1 MKPTSNALTRLTQPG
16 IGEAVQ
22 ILVNA
27 FTGDPLMEY
36 LFPGHA
42 DRPEQFGKFFQA
54 NLEYTVMA
62 GEAYIDSSSAGVA
75 AWLFPGDA
83 ERPVVPRQDDPRFGL
98 KDVLG
103 EHTYQ
108 RLSRFTRSINKQH
121 RELMPG
127 SYCYLMFLGVDRAQQ
142 GKGTGSLLIRP
153 VLERADEKRLPCLLD
168 TMTAKNVAFYAK
180 HDFEVRSET
189 CVCGDGPRAWAMV
202 RQPRP

>member
-1 MKPTSNALTRLTQPG
+1 MEPTSNAPTRLTQSG
-16 IGEAVQ
+16 IVEAVH
-22 ILVNA
+22 ILARA
-27 FTGDPLMEY
+27 FTGDPLMDY
-36 LFPGHA
+36 LFPDHA
-42 DRPEQFGKFFQA
+42 DRPEQLGHFFRA
-54 NLEYTVMA
+54 NLEYAVMA
-62 GEAYIDSSSAGVA
+62 GEAYVDSSLAGVA

-108 RLSRFTRSINKQH
+108 RLRRFTQYINKQH
-121 RELMPG
+121 RELIPG

-153 VLERADEKRLPCLLD
+153 VLDRADQKRLPCLLD
-168 TMTAKNVAFYAK
+168 TMTKKNVAFYAR

-189 CVCGDGPRAWAMV
+189 WVCGDGPQAWAMV

>member
-1 MKPTSNALTRLTQPG
+1 MEPIPNKFTRLTQPG
-16 IGEAVQ
+16 LCEAVQ

-36 LFPGHA
+36 LLPGHA
-42 DRPEQFGKFFQA
+42 DRPEQLSQFFQA
-54 NLEYTVMA
+54 NLEYAVKA
-62 GEAYIDSSSAGVA
+62 GEAYIDSSSSGVA
-75 AWLFPGDA
+75 VWLFPGDA
-83 ERPVVPRQDDPRFGL
+83 ERSVVPRQDDPRFGL

-108 RLSRFTRSINKQH
+108 RLSRFTQYINKQH
-121 RELMPG
+121 RELIPG

-153 VLERADEKRLPCLLD
+153 VLDRADQKRLPCLLD
-168 TMTAKNVAFYAK
+168 TMTKKSVAFYAR

-189 CVCGDGPRAWAMV
+189 WVCGDGPRAWAMV